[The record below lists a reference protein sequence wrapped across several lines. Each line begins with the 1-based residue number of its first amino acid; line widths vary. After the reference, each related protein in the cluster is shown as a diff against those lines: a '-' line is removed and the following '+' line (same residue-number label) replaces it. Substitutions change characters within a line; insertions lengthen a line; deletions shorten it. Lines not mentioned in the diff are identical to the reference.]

1 MITVRIHHGMN
12 LKTLN
17 IFTGLILIVSSI
29 TAQNDMYGKAKLI
42 NRQADGYRGIWY
54 HIAGAGQSGPVKNE
68 YRYKYSGGLGTYPT
82 NHYPFSVYVKA
93 VDKTFF
99 CYGGT
104 DETGKTLLHM
114 VSYFDHKTGQVPR
127 PTIVLDKATND
138 AHDNPVMQVDKEG
151 YIWIFSTSH
160 GTGRPSFIHKS
171 KVPYDIVE
179 FVRVPAT
186 KIVDGKRVPL
196 DNFSYLQIYYS
207 AEEGFTGL
215 FTHYEKI
222 GGRVI
227 GWMTSKDGVE
237 WSEWKNLSLLDQGQY
252 QTSGNQ
258 GKRIGTSFNYHPDR
272 KVRGGLD
279 FRTNLYYLQSDNFGK
294 TWTTA
299 DGSSIEL
306 PLKEVANKALVHD
319 YDTEERNVYIAD
331 LHFDKKG
338 RPIILYI
345 TSKGPMPG
353 PGDGPRM
360 WHTAWWSGENWV
372 INPFTP
378 AGNNYDAGS
387 IYIDKSG
394 RWKVI
399 APTAMGPQ
407 PYNTGGEMEMWESKN
422 QGKIWKKVK
431 VLTKDSKYNH
441 TYARRPVPV
450 HPDFYAFWADG
461 HGRQPS
467 ESRLYFCDQKGNVY
481 QLPQNMDSDFVRP
494 LLFKQG
500 Q

>member
-1 MITVRIHHGMN
+1 MKFKTFFLLTVLILG
-12 LKTLN
+12 
-17 IFTGLILIVSSI
+17 TGLMN
-29 TAQNDMYGKAKLI
+29 AQTDVYGKAKLI
-42 NRQADGYRGIWY
+42 NQQTDGYHGIWY
-54 HIAGAGQSGPVKNE
+54 YIGGAGQAGPVKNE

-93 VDKTFF
+93 VNKTFF

-160 GTGRPSFIHKS
+160 GIGRPSFIHKS
-171 KVPYDIVE
+171 KAPYDISE

-186 KIVDGKRVPL
+186 KVVNGEKKPL

-207 AEEGFTGL
+207 PEEGFTGL
-215 FTHYEKI
+215 FTHYEKV

-237 WSEWKNLSLLDQGQY
+237 WSEWKDLSVLHQGQY
-252 QTSGNQ
+252 QTSGNR
-258 GKRIGTSFNYHPDR
+258 GKRIGTSFNYHPSR

-279 FRTNLYYLQSDNFGK
+279 YRTNLYYLQTNDFGK

-299 DGSSIEL
+299 DGSPIQV
-306 PLKEVANKALVHD
+306 PLTEVSNKALVHD
-319 YDTEERNVYIAD
+319 YDSEERNVYIAD

-353 PGDGPRM
+353 PVDGPRM
-360 WHTAWWSGENWV
+360 WHTAWWSGKEWV
-372 INPFTP
+372 IHPFTP

-387 IYIDKSG
+387 VYTEKNG
-394 RWKVI
+394 NWKVI
-399 APTAMGPQ
+399 APTALGPQ
-407 PYNTGGEMEMWESKN
+407 DYNTGGEMEMWESKDH
-422 QGKIWKKVK
+422 GETWTKLKM
-431 VLTKDSKYNH
+431 LTWNSLYNH
-441 TYARRPVPV
+441 TYARRPINV

-461 HGRQPS
+461 NGREPS
-467 ESRLYFCDQKGNVY
+467 ESRLYFSDRKGNVY
-481 QLPQNMDSDFVRP
+481 QLPQKMDSDFAKP
-494 LLFKQG
+494 ILYKPG
-500 Q
+500 E